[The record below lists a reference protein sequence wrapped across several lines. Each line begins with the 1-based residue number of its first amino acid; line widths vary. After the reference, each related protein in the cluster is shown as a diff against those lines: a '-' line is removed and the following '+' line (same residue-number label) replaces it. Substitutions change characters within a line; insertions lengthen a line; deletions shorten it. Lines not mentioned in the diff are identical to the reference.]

1 MDKTFVDYFCESAHK
16 YKEKVAVTDEFSS
29 VTYSFLD
36 KQSNALAHVIKDN
49 YPSSDNYVAILLPRE
64 IAFVTSI
71 LATAKSGNCYVPI
84 NINYPTERINSIL
97 EEVQPKLLITTSEL
111 WQKFNSHQ
119 PLKCSEKKVLLWD
132 QSYSVQDYSPINL
145 SAPKNHAVV
154 FYTSGSTGKPLGVVH
169 THQSLMHLFHFT
181 NNVCEGK
188 PETRHACIADFMFI
202 SSISNLIFPLCNGAS
217 TFIINSKY
225 TNEPQLLV
233 DFLTKHAINR
243 MFLPTGLGVLLI
255 NQYPNSPLHTLM
267 LAGEGLKGI
276 NLSKIGDKKI
286 FNVYGQ
292 TEGGVVTMHQITT
305 SDLNEIPIGLPYH
318 DTNVYILD
326 ENLNQVPEGE
336 IGQLCYSSPG
346 LAKGYLRNQERTSL
360 KFIRSPFDSNQTM
373 YLTGDMVRK
382 NKSNELVY
390 MGRQD
395 HMIKINGYRIET
407 EEVEKVSSRFNGI
420 TATVCVGQSVGN
432 AQTLCLYYE
441 ADREIDKLKLKDFL
455 ACYLASYMIP
465 SIYIQLDTMPRNER
479 GKVNRFALPAP
490 KTSDSIHVLPATE
503 TEQILFRIFSDVLGT
518 TDFGVTTNL
527 LTMGL
532 SSLSA
537 IQVGIKIQKQLGV
550 YILMRK
556 IIAQPTIRQ
565 IAHIIQKSKNQAIPE
580 PFPVQEYY
588 PLAANQLGIYLDWE
602 NNRDTTQYNIPMMVS
617 WNRDFIDEKELK
629 SAVIAGFGVH
639 PVFTARVVE
648 KEGEIMFHRS
658 EESQVQIETRYSDR
672 VLTDNDFQALVEPFN
687 LINNDLYR
695 IFILVDPSKIYLF
708 VDVHHI
714 IFDGLSSNVLENDI
728 VNFFYGETVQAEKF
742 TLFDNILHE
751 EQLNQ
756 KSVAFT
762 KAKDYFDSLLQG
774 TTGIRYPYSQEITQ
788 GVLPVGHAYA
798 EVDGFIIDYFC
809 HQNVVTPSSF
819 FATSVA
825 ECLHRI
831 TREEHIQFVTV
842 ENGREN
848 HPDLSAAVGM
858 FVKTLPMVSHRDTQ
872 TYQSSID
879 TCVLQ
884 MHQQLHHTYNYNYYP
899 YHTLAHTYGLSA
911 DFMYVYQGDVYNSH
925 TKRNFR
931 FLHTNKAIAPIS
943 VFAYPDAL
951 QQKYILNI
959 EYDAQLYSAAD
970 MQALADM
977 IRAISQSMAVST
989 AWSEVCNMKAEVL
1002 VKTTTLSSG
1011 HKLPVNT
1018 DMTVTHHIL
1027 QHAIKTPQSIAVVD
1041 ETGTLS
1047 YQELMAYSNTL
1058 AHHIVNSGAQQGHI
1072 VALLLPRSRYFVES
1086 ILGIHMAGCAYCPL
1100 DLEYPIDRLEYMLI
1114 DSEADILITTHR
1126 EFSAKQEAGL
1136 NYKCIKQIV
1145 FIDELVPDNSLQII
1159 DKTSPNLPAYMIYTS
1174 GSTGKPKGVLL
1185 HHRGLMNFSA
1195 ALAEAENLT
1204 ATDRISAHRSFSF
1217 DAHIGDFFPILMVGG
1232 QVHIMPSDIRK
1243 SLDDIK
1249 NYIVDHQI
1257 TGCGFTT
1264 SITAMLLNLYPDL
1277 PIRFITA
1284 GGEKLQ
1290 DVQNSHIT
1298 IINEYGPTECTND
1311 STLYVIA
1318 PGTSVAKNIPIG
1330 RPVANM
1336 YCFVMDSTG
1345 HLLPPTFEGELC
1357 IAGPQVGL
1365 GYWKKPEQ
1373 TAQVFTDIPTE
1384 ISNILPQLSHEKL
1397 YHTGDIVC
1405 YNAEGL
1411 IEYVGRKDN
1420 QIKLHGFRIELGEIE
1435 QQAEKYAGITKAI
1448 ACVKN
1453 VNGSNAICLY
1463 FIANNGID
1471 NTKLQEHLKV
1481 NLAEY
1486 MMPSFYTQLDDF
1498 PRLPNGKI
1506 SQKELP
1512 MPVVFNGK
1520 EEIILPET
1528 IDEQILFDAVKQVYQ
1543 GQFGI
1548 NTDLTALGISSIDM
1562 MRIVYTARK
1571 NGLENLTVGE
1581 AIQQK
1586 CIQNMVEIQQK
1597 QLFYWANEYNPNKPL
1612 VIFFCGIVPDITLL
1626 DIGKWFID
1634 RYNVYVVGS
1643 LTDFFFKKKTICYEE
1658 YLNACVNHILIDLK
1672 DYRIDMITGPCLGA
1686 EIGMCVLERIQDLF
1700 PYSIRMLA
1708 LDPFYDRQLM
1718 THKLSDSS
1726 KTDAISIEI
1735 HRQSVLLYPQMY
1747 NPVKVSGP
1755 LLFMVPEKPVEQAF
1769 NPFMNIYEELT
1780 HSELEESIRL
1790 FNHNNEMWSQTYPN
1804 AHVVVGIGNH
1814 DEIGKGDQLVYAM
1827 KKVKDYWPDIEGNNR

>member
-1 MDKTFVDYFCESAHK
+1 MNKTFVDCFNESVHK
-16 YKEKVAVTDEFSS
+16 FREKIAVTDELSS

-36 KQSNALAHVIKDN
+36 KQSNALAHYIHRN
-49 YPSSDNYVAILLPRE
+49 YPLSTNYVVILLPRD
-64 IAFVTSI
+64 ISFVTSI
-71 LATAKSGNCYVPI
+71 LATAKSGKCYIPI
-84 NINYPTERINSIL
+84 NTTYPVERINCIL
-97 EEVQPKLLITTSEL
+97 KEVHPDALITTTHIWAEKNKDNSLNIQNTEL
-111 WQKFNSHQ
+111 VYFDKLPAS
-119 PLKCSEKKVLLWD
+119 LDS
-132 QSYSVQDYSPINL
+132 SPINHADYN
-145 SAPKNHAVV
+145 SEAVV
-154 FYTSGSTGKPLGVVH
+154 LYTSGTTGKPMGVIH
-169 THQSLMHLFHFT
+169 THRSLMHHVHFVNAKTGCNHT
-181 NNVCEGK
+181 NN
-188 PETRHACIADFMFI
+188 HACIADFMFI
-202 SSISNLIFPLCNGAS
+202 ASLCDILGPLCNGAS
-217 TFIINSKY
+217 TIIVNNKQI
-225 TNEPQLLV
+225 TNPEKLV
-233 DFLTKHAINR
+233 DILSKNGIDF
-243 MFLPTGLGVLLI
+243 MYLPSSLGKLLI
-255 NQYPNSPLHTLM
+255 NSYPNLPLDTLL
-267 LAGEGLKGI
+267 LAGEGVKGI
-276 NLSKIGDKKI
+276 DLSKMGNKKI
-286 FNVYGQ
+286 FNMYGS
-292 TEGGVVTMHQITT
+292 TEGAPVTIHQITPM
-305 SDLNEIPIGLPYH
+305 DMLEIPIGVPYQ
-318 DTNVYILD
+318 DTDVYILD
-326 ENLNQVPEGE
+326 ENLNPVADGE
-336 IGQLCYSSPG
+336 IGQLCYTSKGIS
-346 LAKGYLRNQERTSL
+346 KGYLGNKERTAQ
-360 KFIRSPFDSNQTM
+360 KFIHSPFNSSQTM
-373 YLTGDMVRK
+373 YLTGDLVKK
-382 NKSNELVY
+382 NKSGELIY

-395 HMIKINGYRIET
+395 HMLKINGYRIET
-407 EEVEKVSSRFNGI
+407 EEVEKVAGRYNGMG
-420 TATVCVGQSVGN
+420 ATVCVGQLLGN
-432 AQTLCLYYE
+432 AQTLCLYFE
-441 ADREIDKLKLKDFL
+441 ADKAIDKQKLKDFL
-455 ACYLASYMIP
+455 ARYLAPYMVP
-465 SIYIQLDTMPRNER
+465 SIYIQVDKLPRNER
-479 GKVNRFALPAP
+479 GKINRTALPTP
-490 KTSDSIHVLPATE
+490 NTNDSVHVHPANE
-503 TEQILFRIFSDVLGT
+503 TEQTLFTIFTTTLGT

-527 LTMGL
+527 LTVGL
-532 SSLSA
+532 SSLTA
-537 IQVGIKIQKQLGV
+537 LKAGIEIQKQLGV
-550 YILMRK
+550 YVLMQT
-556 IIAQPTIRQ
+556 IITQPTIRQ
-565 IAHIIQKSKNQAIPE
+565 IANFIQKSKNLSVPKA
-580 PFPVQEYY
+580 FPIQEYY

-617 WNRDFIDEKELK
+617 WDRDFIDEKELK

-672 VLTDNDFQALVEPFN
+672 VLTDNDFQALVVPFN

-714 IFDGLSSNVLENDI
+714 IFDGLSSNVFESDI
-728 VNFFYGETVQAEKF
+728 VRIFYGETLKTEKF
-742 TLFDNILHE
+742 TLFDNILYE
-751 EQLNQ
+751 AQQNQ
-756 KSVAFT
+756 DNDSRT
-762 KAKDYFDSLLQG
+762 KAKTYFNSLLQG
-774 TTGIRYPYSQEITQ
+774 TTGIRYPRSKEA
-788 GVLPVGHAYA
+788 LPESNPIGHAYA
-798 EVDGFIIDYFC
+798 EVDKFIIDYFC

-858 FVKTLPMVSHRDTQ
+858 FVKTLPVVSHRDSQ

-879 TCVLQ
+879 NCVQQ
-884 MHQQLHHTYNYNYYP
+884 MHNQLHHTYNFNYYP
-899 YHTLAHTYGLSA
+899 YHTLAHNYGLSA
-911 DFMYVYQGDVYNSH
+911 DFMYVFQGDVYNSH
-925 TKRNFR
+925 TKRNFKI
-931 FLHTNKAIAPIS
+931 LPTNKAVAPIS
-943 VFAYPDAL
+943 VFAYPDTSK
-951 QQKYILNI
+951 QKYILNI
-959 EYDAQLYSAAD
+959 EYDTQLYAAAD

-977 IRAISQSMAVST
+977 LRGISQSMAVS
-989 AWSEVCNMKAEVL
+989 ADWKEVGNI
-1002 VKTTTLSSG
+1002 KTELLTQTIALCSG

-1041 ETGTLS
+1041 ETGNLS

-1072 VALLLPRSRYFVES
+1072 VVLLLPRSHYFVES
-1086 ILGIHMAGCAYCPL
+1086 ILGVHMAGCAYCPL
-1100 DLEYPIDRLEYMLI
+1100 DLEYPIDRLDYMLI

-1126 EFSAKQEAGL
+1126 EFAAKQEAGL

-1195 ALAEAENLT
+1195 ALAEAENLS

-1290 DVQNSHIT
+1290 DVKNNHIT

-1311 STLYVIA
+1311 STLYVID
-1318 PGTSVAKNIPIG
+1318 PETSVAKNIPIG
-1330 RPVANM
+1330 HPVANM

-1790 FNHNNEMWSQTYPN
+1790 FNHNNEMWNQTYPN